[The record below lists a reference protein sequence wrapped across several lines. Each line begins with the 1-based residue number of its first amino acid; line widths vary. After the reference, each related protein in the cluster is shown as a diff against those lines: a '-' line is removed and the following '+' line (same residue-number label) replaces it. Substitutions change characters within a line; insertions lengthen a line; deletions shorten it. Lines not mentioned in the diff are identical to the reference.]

1 MMADQEGELEEP
13 RTCFYPT
20 GEGKVP
26 QQRKG
31 HETACTVYLGPR
43 LLSHDIVYLADTGQP
58 TSRGGTTRK
67 RSPSPP
73 FPGRGRGSRFDRGG
87 GCARSSED
95 EALAEQRDKEL
106 QHMQAHRTVK
116 EAASPQP
123 QSDKPRAYC
132 DPDLAS
138 VRRHFRPV
146 LR

>member
-1 MMADQEGELEEP
+1 MADQEGELEEP

-31 HETACTVYLGPR
+31 HETACTLYLGPR
-43 LLSHDIVYLADTGQP
+43 FLGHDIVYLADTGQP

-73 FPGRGRGSRFDRGG
+73 FPGRGRGSRFGHGGGKGG

-106 QHMQAHRTVK
+106 QHM
-116 EAASPQP
+116 
-123 QSDKPRAYC
+123 
-132 DPDLAS
+132 
-138 VRRHFRPV
+138 
-146 LR
+146 